1 KEDSV
6 VSPHAIPEISKNGD
20 FVYTDL
26 LKHYNFIT
34 TASVLFRKP
43 EDFVFPLWFFKVP
56 FGDMGLYYIVS
67 SGKKIR
73 CLTDTMSVYRI
84 HSQGI
89 FHGKSNIQQK
99 KQHLQ
104 FHRLLYPSL
113 QAEEKVISKK
123 KMQQYVKEIA

>member
-1 KEDSV
+1 
-6 VSPHAIPEISKNGD
+6 
-20 FVYTDL
+20 
-26 LKHYNFIT
+26 
-34 TASVLFRKP
+34 
-43 EDFVFPLWFFKVP
+43 FPLWFFKVP

-123 KMQQYVKEIA
+123 KMQQYVKEIARKKYPKSQLIQFIYQIVFLNLYAE